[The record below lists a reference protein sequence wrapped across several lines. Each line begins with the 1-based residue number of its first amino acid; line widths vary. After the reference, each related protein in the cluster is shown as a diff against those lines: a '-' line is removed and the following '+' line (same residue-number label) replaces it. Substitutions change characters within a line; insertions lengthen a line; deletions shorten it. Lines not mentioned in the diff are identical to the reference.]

1 MPRNPPSRNNFC
13 AAHNLWGWERA
24 RERTTK
30 PNSDSTKEVQADIAS
45 ILRRTKKLFGPLQVS
60 IYAKIIE
67 GGIAMISADP
77 ARPSII
83 ERNDLRPGVRSLHLE
98 LVTRRRRS
106 ASHMIYFVEMRD
118 ADGDPTVVVI
128 GVLHEK
134 MEPKRRLNQA
144 LRSLDTQ

>member
-1 MPRNPPSRNNFC
+1 VKYR
-13 AAHNLWGWERA
+13 L
-24 RERTTK
+24 
-30 PNSDSTKEVQADIAS
+30 TKEAQADIAS

-60 IYAKIIE
+60 AYAKIIE
-67 GGIAMISADP
+67 GGIAMIAADP

-106 ASHMIYFVEMRD
+106 ASHTHMIYFMEMRE
-118 ADGDPTVVVI
+118 ADGDPTVAVI

>member
-1 MPRNPPSRNNFC
+1 VKYR
-13 AAHNLWGWERA
+13 L
-24 RERTTK
+24 
-30 PNSDSTKEVQADIAS
+30 TKEAQADIAS

-67 GGIAMISADP
+67 GGIAMIAADP

-106 ASHMIYFVEMRD
+106 ASHMIYFMEMRE
-118 ADGDPTVVVI
+118 ADGDPTVIVI

-144 LRSLDTQ
+144 LRSLDRLDTQ